1 MFLKR
6 FLLIGL
12 VCCLI
17 SINALANEQIQPI
30 ITTTKRP
37 LYNQFAKGQWFF
49 YWGYNRGF
57 YSASD
62 IHFKGNDYDFTLK
75 HVKANDR
82 QSKLAADPYL
92 RIDQITIPQ
101 YDYRLGY
108 CLTDKYAISFGFDHM
123 KYVMNQNQTV
133 KMSGYIHDTSS
144 IYQGDFN
151 DQSVVLSGNFLE
163 FEHTDGL
170 NYLNAE
176 ITRTDALWAFNK
188 HFQLNVITGIGAGF
202 MYPRT
207 RCILM
212 NKNLN
217 DQWHVSG
224 YGVSTNLG
232 LNFSLGKHFYLQT
245 AGKLGW
251 INMPNI
257 VVSGFNADRAS
268 QHFSFLQTEILL
280 GYRFRL

>member
-1 MFLKR
+1 MGR
-6 FLLIGL
+6 FLLGCI
-12 VCCLI
+12 CLLLTI
-17 SINALANEQIQPI
+17 KAYALQPI
-30 ITTTKRP
+30 TP
-37 LYNQFAKGQWFF
+37 QFKKGQCFF
-49 YWGYNRGF
+49 YWGYNRGY

-62 IHFKGNDYDFTLK
+62 IYFKGNDYEFTLK
-75 HVKANDR
+75 QVKANDR

-101 YDYRLGY
+101 YDYRLGF
-108 CLTDKYAISFGFDHM
+108 CLTDKYALSFGFDHM

-144 IYQGDFN
+144 IYQGEFN

-176 ITRTDALWAFNK
+176 ITRTDGLLAFNK
-188 HFQLNVITGIGAGF
+188 HFQLNMVSGLGAGF

-207 RCILM
+207 RCVLM

-224 YGVSTNLG
+224 YGISCNLG
-232 LNFSLGKHFYLQT
+232 VNLSLGKHFYLQS
-245 AGKLGW
+245 AAKLGW

-257 VVSGFNADRAS
+257 VVSDFKADRAS
-268 QHFSFLQTEILL
+268 QHFSFLQTQILL

>member
-1 MFLKR
+1 MKAKY
-6 FLLIGL
+6 LLL
-12 VCCLI
+12 VFTIVSLQAYASSRLI
-17 SINALANEQIQPI
+17 NN
-30 ITTTKRP
+30 
-37 LYNQFAKGQWFF
+37 NFGKGQFFF

-62 IHFKGNDYDFTLK
+62 IHFKGNEYDFTLK
-75 HVKANDR
+75 AVKANDR

-108 CLTDKYAISFGFDHM
+108 CINNRYALSFGFDHM

-133 KMSGYIHDTSS
+133 KMTGFIRDSSS

-151 DQSVVLSGNFLE
+151 GQSVVLTGNFLE
-163 FEHTDGL
+163 LEHTDGL

-176 ITRTDALWAFNK
+176 ITRTDPVIRINK
-188 HFQLNVITGIGAGF
+188 HLQLNTITGLGVGF

-207 RCILM
+207 RCMLM
-212 NKNLN
+212 NRNLN

-224 YGVSTNLG
+224 YGVSANLG
-232 LNFSLGKHFYLQT
+232 VNLGLGKHFYLQS
-245 AGKLGW
+245 AAKMGW

-257 VVSGFNADRAS
+257 VVSGNKADKAS
-268 QHFSFLQTEILL
+268 QHFSFLQTQILL
-280 GYRFRL
+280 GYKFRL